1 MKQWRVVSGE
11 WREGKDMNT
20 QGKLKSYKDLLV
32 WQKSMALVKDIY
44 GVTRSFPQDEPFGLV
59 RQLRRAAVSVPS
71 NIAEGQ
77 SRHASGEFVQFLSH
91 AEGSL
96 AELETQILIA
106 VDLDF
111 CNKEGSESS
120 LAQIEELQRM
130 LNSLRQK
137 LATRH

>member
-1 MKQWRVVSGE
+1 
-11 WREGKDMNT
+11 MNPD
-20 QGKLKSYKDLLV
+20 GKLKSYKELLV

-44 GVTRSFPQDEPFGLV
+44 NLTRSYPQDERFGLV
-59 RQLRRAAVSVPS
+59 SQMRRAAVSVPS

-77 SRHASGEFVQFLSH
+77 SRHTSGEFIQSISH

-96 AELETQILIA
+96 AELETQLLIA
-106 VDLDF
+106 VELEF
-111 CNKEGSESS
+111 RSQKETKQALER
-120 LAQIEELQRM
+120 IEELQKM

>member
-1 MKQWRVVSGE
+1 MITENNKPDISNLVISGHF
-11 WREGKDMNT
+11 
-20 QGKLKSYKDLLV
+20 Y
-32 WQKSMALVKDIY
+32 
-44 GVTRSFPQDEPFGLV
+44 FGLT
-59 RQLRRAAVSVPS
+59 LRRSEVSVPS

-77 SRHASGEFVQFLSH
+77 SRHTSGEFIQFLSH

-106 VDLDF
+106 ADLKF
-111 CNKEGSESS
+111 CGREAAN
-120 LAQIEELQRM
+120 LALVQIEELQRM